1 MTGHRA
7 QTALA
12 AACRRARA
20 GPRSPSGWKNSEV
33 FSPRQAPWSCQSQ
46 TSATGVGSLRMSA
59 MSPPGLVKPEGA
71 VRLQGAGAL
80 GPAWSNTSRSQLF
93 ARNFRERPLTP
104 RGEGGCCSP
113 NVSIKVACGRT
124 GSGGERRIRAAP
136 SAEVAAPDRE
146 PRPERHRPGI
156 PRTVRARAVAGRGS
170 EEQGVIEER
179 VRGPVNRA
187 TGLGD
192 DERRRVRD
200 DVASRLVALPFVG
213 RVEVVGDAAS
223 LMSRLA
229 TRSPDVLIVGTQR
242 AVDTG
247 LTAAT
252 QALRPPPA
260 LPFLVLGAPDDAESV
275 RAAVAF
281 GARGY
286 LRWDASPIE
295 MGLGLSRVGLRADGR
310 VPQLAASMQN
320 VGVPAWS
327 GAASLAG
334 SAPTTV
340 RSTVRE
346 PTLAVS
352 LSMREMQVLTGMSQG
367 KSNAQIGR
375 ELYLSEDTIKTH
387 ARRLFASWAPRTVP
401 RRSRR
406 VSAAASCS

>member
-1 MTGHRA
+1 MIDD
-7 QTALA
+7 
-12 AACRRARA
+12 
-20 GPRSPSGWKNSEV
+20 
-33 FSPRQAPWSCQSQ
+33 
-46 TSATGVGSLRMSA
+46 RM
-59 MSPPGLVKPEGA
+59 
-71 VRLQGAGAL
+71 
-80 GPAWSNTSRSQLF
+80 
-93 ARNFRERPLTP
+93 
-104 RGEGGCCSP
+104 
-113 NVSIKVACGRT
+113 
-124 GSGGERRIRAAP
+124 
-136 SAEVAAPDRE
+136 
-146 PRPERHRPGI
+146 
-156 PRTVRARAVAGRGS
+156 
-170 EEQGVIEER
+170 
-179 VRGPVNRA
+179 RGPGNGA
-187 TGLGD
+187 TTVWVY

-229 TRSPDVLIVGTQR
+229 TRTPDVLLVGTQR

-252 QALRPPPA
+252 QALRAYPG
-260 LPFLVLGAPDDAESV
+260 LPVLVLGAPDDAESV

-295 MGLGLSRVGLRADGR
+295 MGLGLSRVGLRAERRPHPAAGR
-310 VPQLAASMQN
+310 AGRWRRA
-320 VGVPAWS
+320 AWS
-327 GAASLAG
+327 GAAPLAG

-346 PTLAVS
+346 AAAGRR

-387 ARRLFASWAPRTVP
+387 ARRLFRKLGAKDRAEAVATGF
-401 RRSRR
+401 RRGIMS
-406 VSAAASCS
+406 

>member
-1 MTGHRA
+1 MIDD
-7 QTALA
+7 
-12 AACRRARA
+12 
-20 GPRSPSGWKNSEV
+20 
-33 FSPRQAPWSCQSQ
+33 
-46 TSATGVGSLRMSA
+46 RM
-59 MSPPGLVKPEGA
+59 
-71 VRLQGAGAL
+71 
-80 GPAWSNTSRSQLF
+80 
-93 ARNFRERPLTP
+93 
-104 RGEGGCCSP
+104 
-113 NVSIKVACGRT
+113 
-124 GSGGERRIRAAP
+124 
-136 SAEVAAPDRE
+136 
-146 PRPERHRPGI
+146 
-156 PRTVRARAVAGRGS
+156 
-170 EEQGVIEER
+170 
-179 VRGPVNRA
+179 RGPVNGA
-187 TGLGD
+187 TVWVY

-229 TRSPDVLIVGTQR
+229 TRMPDVLLVGTQR

-252 QALRPPPA
+252 QALRAHPG
-260 LPFLVLGAPDDAESV
+260 LPVLVLGAPDDAESV

-295 MGLGLSRVGLRADGR
+295 MGLGLSRLGLRAEGVR
-310 VPQLAASMQN
+310 IPQQQAA
-320 VGVPAWS
+320 PAWS
-327 GAASLAG
+327 GAAPLAG

-346 PTLAVS
+346 ATPAVS

-387 ARRLFASWAPRTVP
+387 ARRLFRKLGAKDRAEAVATGF
-401 RRSRR
+401 RRGIMT
-406 VSAAASCS
+406 